1 MASVGIGAQETAA
14 HLWRKKGATRTRARA
29 TSSVAAVTLLALAT
43 LHAT

>member
-14 HLWRKKGATRTRARA
+14 HLWRKKGATRTRA